1 MCGGGGGG
9 GRGGGRGVEM
19 IYYYCMVSGQ
29 AKQTNKQ
36 TKTLFHFHQL
46 AQEQEVNALMLTTAV
61 SNTNNKTLS
70 LLHAYGMLSSQ
81 NYSDF

>member
-1 MCGGGGGG
+1 MCVGGGWGGEGEGEGGG
-9 GRGGGRGVEM
+9 DDILLLYGFRTG
-19 IYYYCMVSGQ
+19 
-29 AKQTNKQ
+29 KTNKQ